1 MSVEEMVWGWKNP
14 EYREGGHPAGE
25 IVMDPWLGGDGTIV
39 MLTTTTKGEPNG
51 AFGTECG

>member
-1 MSVEEMVWGWKNP
+1 
-14 EYREGGHPAGE
+14 
-25 IVMDPWLGGDGTIV
+25 MDPWLGGDGTIV